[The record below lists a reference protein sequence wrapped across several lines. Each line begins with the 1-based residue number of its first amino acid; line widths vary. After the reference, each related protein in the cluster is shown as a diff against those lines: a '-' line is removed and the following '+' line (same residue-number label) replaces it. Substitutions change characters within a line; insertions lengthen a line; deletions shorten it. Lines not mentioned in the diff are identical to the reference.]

1 MIRILLADDHPVV
14 RSGYRHLLEQAGTM
28 SVVAQAETADAAY
41 AAYVETA
48 PDLVVTDLAMPG
60 GGGLELIR
68 RVRLRDDRARI
79 LVFSMHDAAT
89 LVRRALDAGARGY
102 VTKASPPERLLD
114 AIAAVHG
121 GRRYLSPDLPAAI
134 LERDPAQESERLATL
149 SAREFEVFRLIAQG
163 RSLAE
168 CAAELKLS
176 PKTLSNHQTV
186 IKDKLGVSTSAAL
199 VHLAI
204 RHGVIDSA
212 GQRPPLL

>member
-1 MIRILLADDHPVV
+1 MIRVLLADDHPVV
-14 RSGYRHLLEQAGTM
+14 RSGYRHLLEQAGTIR
-28 SVVAQAETADAAY
+28 VVAQAESADAAY
-41 AAYVETA
+41 AAYLETGA
-48 PDLVVTDLAMPG
+48 DLVVTDLAMPG

-68 RVRLRDDRARI
+68 RVRQRDERARV

-102 VTKASPPERLLD
+102 VTKASPPDCLLD
-114 AIAAVHG
+114 AIAAVHA
-121 GRRYLSPDLPAAI
+121 GRRYLSPDLAPAI

-149 SAREFEVFRLIAQG
+149 SVREFEVFRLIAQG
-163 RSLAE
+163 RSVAE
-168 CAAELKLS
+168 CAAALKLS
-176 PKTLSNHQTV
+176 PKTLSNHQTS

-212 GQRPPLL
+212 GQSPAPP